1 MNLFSVLV
9 GAACLTAY
17 AQASS
22 LSTTVA
28 NAISTSNLNLATAI
42 QQVNSTINTA
52 DQTALASWNQLGQTL
67 ENLYTTYYDSFENYT
82 TIDLSVFTT
91 AISNIQN
98 TFSSAPTTI
107 QGDSISN
114 LFSAVQSS
122 ADQVAEIL
130 TDAAANISSVCAS
143 SCTTKATTC
152 TTKYGAKLAV
162 DPITVDRVTAC
173 ITAEQTR
180 YGNIGSNISTLY
192 NNIST
197 NAVNYFAVVD
207 VCDTPSADVLN
218 NKTASYTPTISCLS
232 NYLSSVNNFQLYTS
246 YVDNIRSTQT
256 DLVAFRVQR
265 CASLVELDIQD
276 RVTTV
281 LSNFYNCVG

>member
-1 MNLFSVLV
+1 MKLFLALV
-9 GAACLTAY
+9 AAVCLTAY
-17 AQASS
+17 VQATS

-28 NAISTSNLNLATAI
+28 NAISTSNFNLATAI
-42 QQVNSTINTA
+42 QQVNSSINTA
-52 DQTALASWNQLGQTL
+52 DQTALTSWNQLGQSL
-67 ENLYTTYYDSFENYT
+67 SNLYTSYNQRFVNYT

-91 AISNIQN
+91 AINNIQN
-98 TFSSAPTTI
+98 TISSAPTTI

-152 TTKYGAKLAV
+152 TTKFGAKLAV
-162 DPITVDRVTAC
+162 SPITVDRVTDC
-173 ITAEQTR
+173 ISAEQTR
-180 YGNIGSNISTLY
+180 YTSIGSNVASQY
-192 NNIST
+192 NNILT
-197 NAVNYFAVVD
+197 NAVNYLAVVN

-218 NKTASYTPTISCLS
+218 NKTASYTPTTNCLS
-232 NYLSSVNNFQLYTS
+232 DYLNSVTNFQLYTS
-246 YVDNIRSTQT
+246 YVDNIRSVQT

-265 CASLVELDIQD
+265 CASLVALDVQD

-281 LSNFYNCVG
+281 LNNFYNCVG